1 MRLAQQSVEE
11 YPIPPN
17 LIDVAGPFPH
27 AQLVAVVV
35 RRPRI
40 AVVHMAE
47 IDAGLFA
54 GVVVHGV
61 PSFLSVSVVL
71 FLTVIRL

>member
-1 MRLAQQSVEE
+1 MRLAPQLVEE

-17 LIDVAGPFPH
+17 LIDVAGPFPDT
-27 AQLVAVVV
+27 QLVAVVV

-40 AVVHMAE
+40 AIVHVAE
-47 IDAGLFA
+47 IDVGFFA

-61 PSFLSVSVVL
+61 PSFLW
-71 FLTVIRL
+71 